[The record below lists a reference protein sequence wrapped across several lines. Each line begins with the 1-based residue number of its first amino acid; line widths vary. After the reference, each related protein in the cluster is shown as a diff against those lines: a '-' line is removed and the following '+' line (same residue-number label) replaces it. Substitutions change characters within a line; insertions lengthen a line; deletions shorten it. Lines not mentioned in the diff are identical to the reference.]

1 MIYDDILDA
10 KKQQRKQL
18 FILID
23 PDKTAHLDI
32 ILQKSDDELPDA
44 FLVGGTL
51 LEENNTRSV
60 VERIK
65 KSCSKPVIL
74 FPGNPSQVCSNADGL
89 LLLSLIS
96 GRNSELLIGQH
107 VLAAPHIH
115 KSKLEV
121 ISVGYI
127 LMDSGK
133 PTAVSY
139 MSNTLPIPAD
149 KPQIAAAT
157 ALAGTQLGLKCIY
170 LEGGSGGQQ
179 HPSTD
184 VIKAVRAVI
193 DTPLLVGGG
202 ITTPEQARIICAAG
216 ADILVGGTIFEHDPN
231 LISDFIRAIRPV

>member
-1 MIYDDILDA
+1 MIYEEILKA

-18 FILID
+18 FVLVD
-23 PDKTAHLDI
+23 PDKTGHLEN
-32 ILQKSDDELPDA
+32 ILQQPEHELPDA

-51 LEENNTRSV
+51 LEENNTEAV
-60 VERIK
+60 VEFIK
-65 KSCSKPVIL
+65 KACRKPVIL
-74 FPGNPSQVCSNADGL
+74 FPGNPSQLCSNADGL

-96 GRNSELLIGQH
+96 GRNPELLIGQH
-107 VLAAPHIH
+107 VLAAPLIH

-139 MSNTLPIPAD
+139 MSNTVPIPAD

-179 HPSTD
+179 HPSTE
-184 VIKAVRAVI
+184 VIKAVRAFI

-202 ITTPEQARIICAAG
+202 ITTPEQARNICKAG
-216 ADILVGGTIFEHDPN
+216 ADILVGGTIFEHEPN
-231 LISDFIRAIRPV
+231 LVAEFIRAIRPL

>member
-1 MIYDDILDA
+1 MIYEEILKA

-18 FILID
+18 FVLVD
-23 PDKTAHLDI
+23 PDKTGHLESI
-32 ILQKSDDELPDA
+32 VQLPENELPDA

-60 VERIK
+60 VEFIK
-65 KSCSKPVIL
+65 KACRKPVIL
-74 FPGNPSQVCSNADGL
+74 FPGNPSQICNNADGL

-96 GRNSELLIGQH
+96 GRNPELLIGQH
-107 VLAAPHIH
+107 VLAAPLIH

-139 MSNTLPIPAD
+139 MSNTVPIPAD

-179 HPSTD
+179 HPSTA

-202 ITTPEQARIICAAG
+202 ITTPEQARNICEAG
-216 ADILVGGTIFEHDPN
+216 ADILVGGTIFEHEPN
-231 LISDFIRAIRPV
+231 LVAEFIRAIRPL